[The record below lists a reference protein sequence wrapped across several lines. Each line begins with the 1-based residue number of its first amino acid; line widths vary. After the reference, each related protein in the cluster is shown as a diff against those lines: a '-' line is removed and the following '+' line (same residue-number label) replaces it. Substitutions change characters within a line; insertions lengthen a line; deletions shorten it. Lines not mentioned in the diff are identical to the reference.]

1 MGEGARTLSSPS
13 SHLEACLSPSPS
25 RPLRCSALRCI
36 APGCWCPPVRQL
48 VALITSLGVIC
59 CWSYPPCWDGGRMG
73 PLRAFR
79 RLHFALA
86 LSAPVSCPAPISIF
100 FSFVSSGRRAH
111 GTRTQ
116 ATKKRCRY
124 GLRLRRPVNRFSLPS
139 SPPTPRISSPIPRST
154 SKSTRSLSGGVSG
167 VHLSPP
173 TRRAIADDHLLRI
186 PQTHNP
192 ASPQPAAR
200 RPLPAA
206 RCPPAVGRERG
217 RTSHFGPHPT
227 VDSNATFQTLLPT
240 DAPTPSP
247 FATHSQRT
255 TAKRSHTLE
264 ALADPAVL
272 SAHRSSRHPT
282 GLTSNSSRPHRSSA
296 THPRRAAAAVFTP
309 QPQPL
314 IEPFGIHP
322 PPPIRTPFRPLYG
335 SGLLPK
341 ACRVHLP
348 PNSYHWGP

>member
-1 MGEGARTLSSPS
+1 MGAGWDLSVRFAGCILLLPFPP
-13 SHLEACLSPSPS
+13 PSPV
-25 RPLRCSALRCI
+25 PL
-36 APGCWCPPVRQL
+36 PFP
-48 VALITSLGVIC
+48 
-59 CWSYPPCWDGGRMG
+59 
-73 PLRAFR
+73 
-79 RLHFALA
+79 
-86 LSAPVSCPAPISIF
+86 IF
-100 FSFVSSGRRAH
+100 FHSLARADGHTAH
-111 GTRTQ
+111 GHRRPR
-116 ATKKRCRY
+116 KGCRY

-167 VHLSPP
+167 VHPSPP

-200 RPLPAA
+200 RPPPAA

-255 TAKRSHTLE
+255 TAQRSHTLE

-272 SAHRSSRHPT
+272 SAH
-282 GLTSNSSRPHRSSA
+282 
-296 THPRRAAAAVFTP
+296 
-309 QPQPL
+309 
-314 IEPFGIHP
+314 
-322 PPPIRTPFRPLYG
+322 
-335 SGLLPK
+335 
-341 ACRVHLP
+341 
-348 PNSYHWGP
+348 

>member
-1 MGEGARTLSSPS
+1 MRFAGCILLLPFPP
-13 SHLEACLSPSPS
+13 PSPV
-25 RPLRCSALRCI
+25 PL
-36 APGCWCPPVRQL
+36 PFP
-48 VALITSLGVIC
+48 
-59 CWSYPPCWDGGRMG
+59 
-73 PLRAFR
+73 
-79 RLHFALA
+79 
-86 LSAPVSCPAPISIF
+86 IF
-100 FSFVSSGRRAH
+100 FHSLARADGHTAH
-111 GTRTQ
+111 GHRRPR
-116 ATKKRCRY
+116 KGCRY

-167 VHLSPP
+167 VHPSPP
-173 TRRAIADDHLLRI
+173 TWRAIADDHLLRI

-255 TAKRSHTLE
+255 TAQRSHTLE

-309 QPQPL
+309 QPQPIDRVL
-314 IEPFGIHP
+314 WHPSAASHPHSVPSTVRKRPSSEGLPRP
-322 PPPIRTPFRPLYG
+322 PPAQQLPLG
-335 SGLLPK
+335 PLKG
-341 ACRVHLP
+341 VVGHLP
-348 PNSYHWGP
+348 PNNPPPFLPGE